1 MSVAVNALWPL
12 TSICTERIKALMGPE
27 FVKSTRK
34 VDIMADA
41 AYAVLIREPD
51 ELTGRFLVDDEVLT
65 EADIPKEKI
74 VAYINRDIPAWN
86 SELKGRK
93 AKKNTQREEGK
104 ISELFK
110 KIEPLLS
117 KNNSDLSI
125 PHSG

>member
-1 MSVAVNALWPL
+1 MYES
-12 TSICTERIKALMGPE
+12 
-27 FVKSTRK
+27 FV
-34 VDIMADA
+34 
-41 AYAVLIREPD
+41 
-51 ELTGRFLVDDEVLT
+51 
-65 EADIPKEKI
+65 DIPKEKI

-93 AKKNTQREEGK
+93 ANKNTQREEGK